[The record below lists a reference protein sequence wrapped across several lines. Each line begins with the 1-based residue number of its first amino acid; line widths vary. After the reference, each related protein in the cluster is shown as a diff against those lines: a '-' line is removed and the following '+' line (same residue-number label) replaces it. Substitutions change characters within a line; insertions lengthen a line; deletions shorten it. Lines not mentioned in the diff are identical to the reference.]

1 VNRRPRIDW
10 RTAATDTAFFLMLMA
25 VAAAALWPIY
35 QTPRLIVLAVVCLGL
50 GALVAGAGAVLRWPG
65 YAVFAATIA
74 IFFVVGVPLAVPGS
88 AIAGV
93 LPSIDGLRQLALGSA
108 LGWKQL
114 VTVDL
119 PVSSYQALLVPAL
132 VLLLGGTVAGLSLV
146 LRARRGEL
154 AIIAPIAVIVT
165 AIVLGPAVAWY
176 PFALGLGFLLVSIFW
191 MTWRARHR
199 RRVAIAL
206 LNSQTEAQADPS
218 HPQSSAPGSRARET
232 GEAPIADRRGLV
244 RPALTAVVVLAIAVG
259 VGVSA
264 ASALPPVGPRDVLR
278 SAVER
283 PFDPRDYSSP
293 LAGFRSYW
301 GPDRVEAPLFTVT
314 GLPSGARIR
323 VATLDTYDGIV
334 YSVGDAATS
343 SESGFF
349 ARVPSTLDR
358 SGQQGEKL
366 TADITID
373 GYTGVWLPTIGDLE
387 RVGFAGPRAS
397 TLQDAFYFNRTSG
410 TAAVLGGVREGDGY
424 TIDAIEPPSLDA
436 DALQDARPGTAD
448 VPEPKN
454 VPEEIESAVAE
465 DTAGLESAGEKLA
478 AVVSAIKDSGYISH
492 GTDSSRPYS
501 RSGHAAD
508 RIAELLTDPVMLGDG
523 EQYATAVALMAHE
536 IGFPARVVFGFAPA
550 SQSGA
555 SSIVVTGSD
564 VAAWVEVNVAG
575 RGWTTLDVTP
585 PDREIPQQIPDT
597 TKQVSRPEVVI
608 PPPPPAD
615 DTPVEPNRP
624 EADEKDPKPTD
635 EFWPVVLAVLRVVGV
650 VALVLL
656 VLLAPA
662 IVVGVAKL
670 SRRRRR
676 RRDPDEA
683 ARIAGGWQ
691 EVVDTALDYGY
702 RPPASATRLEFAAA
716 VARQE
721 ITGLARRADEAVFAD
736 QALRP
741 GEADEYW
748 RDLGLLRK
756 SWAIE
761 YTRWQRIRAAV
772 AVRSL
777 LSQRA
782 AGKGGTGPGHVMR
795 RG

>member
-1 VNRRPRIDW
+1 VNW
-10 RTAATDTAFFLMLMA
+10 RTAAIDAAFFLTLMA

-35 QTPRLIVLAVVCLGL
+35 QTPRLIVLAVVSLCLGT
-50 GALVAGAGAVLRWPG
+50 LVAVVGSVLRWPG
-65 YAVFAATIA
+65 YAVFGATIA
-74 IFFVVGVPLAVPGS
+74 AFFVVGVPLAVPGS

-93 LPSIDGLRQLALGSA
+93 LPSIDGLRQLALAAA

-132 VLLLGGTVAGLSLV
+132 VLLLGGTVVGLSLV

-154 AIIAPIAVIVT
+154 GVIAPIAVIVT
-165 AIVLGPAVAWY
+165 AIVLGPTIAWY

-206 LNSQTEAQADPS
+206 LNSQTEAQAGAS
-218 HPQSSAPGSRARET
+218 HPISSVPVAQGNAS
-232 GEAPIADRRGLV
+232 GEAPISDRRGLV
-244 RPALTAVVVLAIAVG
+244 RPALTAVLVLAIAVG
-259 VGVSA
+259 IGVSA
-264 ASALPPVGPRDVLR
+264 ASVLPPTGPRDVLR
-278 SAVER
+278 SAVDR

-301 GPDRVEAPLFTVT
+301 AAGAVDAPLFTVT
-314 GLPSGARIR
+314 GLPADARIR

-334 YSVGDAATS
+334 YSVGDAATT

-358 SGQQGEKL
+358 TGEQGDAL

-387 RVGFAGPRAS
+387 RVDFAGPRAE

-410 TAAVLGGVREGDGY
+410 TAAVLGGVREGDSY
-424 TIDAIEPPSLDA
+424 AIDAIEPPALDP
-436 DALQDARPGTAD
+436 DALQDARPGTAV

-454 VPEEIESAVAE
+454 VPEEIESAVTE
-465 DTAGLESAGEKLA
+465 DTAGKDSAGEKLA
-478 AVVSAIKDSGYISH
+478 AVVSAIKASGYISH

-508 RIAELLTDPVMLGDG
+508 RIAELLSDPVMLGDG
-523 EQYATAVALMAHE
+523 EQYATAVALMAHQ
-536 IGFPARVVFGFAPA
+536 IGFPSRVVFGFAPTA
-550 SQSGA
+550 ESG
-555 SSIVVTGSD
+555 SPSTVITGSD
-564 VAAWVEVNVAG
+564 VAAWVEVDIQG
-575 RGWTTLDVTP
+575 RGWTALDVTP
-585 PDREIPQQIPDT
+585 PDREIPQQLPDT

-624 EADEKDPKPTD
+624 EAEEKDPKATD
-635 EFWPVVLAVLRVVGV
+635 EFWPVVLAVLKVVGV

-656 VLLAPA
+656 VVLAPA

-702 RPPASATRLEFAAA
+702 RPPASATRLEFADT
-716 VARQE
+716 VARRE
-721 ITGLARRADEAVFAD
+721 ITALARRADEAVFAD
-736 QALRP
+736 EALRP

-756 SWAIE
+756 SWAVE
-761 YTRWQRIRAAV
+761 YTRWQRIKAAV
-772 AVRSL
+772 APRSL
-777 LSQRA
+777 LAQRA
-782 AGKGGTGPGHVMR
+782 AAR
-795 RG
+795 RGTDAKGRGRRG